1 MPFRLVKLSWYQ
13 QSDLPSDGTSACESG
28 RVVTINAA
36 RRDDTN
42 RWLLSFQVRI
52 CTPEVWVRSRRV
64 ASNQKCRGQRAPGGD
79 QECSEHRS
87 YIIVFDFRP
96 GCHGKAKLTE
106 ETSIRSMVRVTGCRP
121 PFSIRRQAGRHQSF
135 PPPDA
140 HSALRFPFR
149 FTCIQR
155 LLNLLFRFVDN
166 RPAAGRSSGGSS
178 RRVVI

>member
-1 MPFRLVKLSWYQ
+1 MLVS

-28 RVVTINAA
+28 RSRYVNTA

-42 RWLLSFQVRI
+42 RWLLGFHGAD

-64 ASNQKCRGQRAPGGD
+64 ASNQKVSCQRAPGGD

-87 YIIVFDFRP
+87 YDNRLDFRP

-106 ETSIRSMVRVTGCRP
+106 ETFDTSMVRVTGCRP
-121 PFSIRRQAGRHQSF
+121 PFSIRRPGREHQSF

-140 HSALRFPFR
+140 HSALRFPVPLS
-149 FTCIQR
+149 CIQR

-166 RPAAGRSSGGSS
+166 RTSCGRSSGGSS

>member
-1 MPFRLVKLSWYQ
+1 MLVSTIN
-13 QSDLPSDGTSACESG
+13 LPSDGTSACESG
-28 RVVTINAA
+28 RSRYDKRA

-42 RWLLSFQVRI
+42 RWLLSFHGADLHA
-52 CTPEVWVRSRRV
+52 EVWVRSRRV
-64 ASNQKCRGQRAPGGD
+64 ASNQKVSWSAPPGGD

-87 YIIVFDFRP
+87 YDNRLRFRP

-106 ETSIRSMVRVTGCRP
+106 ETFDTVDGRVTGCRP
-121 PFSIRRQAGRHQSF
+121 PFSIRRPGRETSTF

-140 HSALRFPFR
+140 HSALRFPVPLYVH
-149 FTCIQR
+149 QH

-166 RPAAGRSSGGSS
+166 RTGCRAFSGGSS

>member
-1 MPFRLVKLSWYQ
+1 MLDQ

-28 RVVTINAA
+28 RSRTINAA

-42 RWLLSFQVRI
+42 RWLLGFHGAI

-64 ASNQKCRGQRAPGGD
+64 ASNQKVCGQRAPGGD

-87 YIIVFDFRP
+87 YDNVFDFRP

-106 ETSIRSMVRVTGCRP
+106 ETFERSMVRVTGCSP
-121 PFSIRRQAGRHQSF
+121 PFSMRRPGRRHQSF

-140 HSALRFPFR
+140 HSVQRFPVP
-149 FTCIQR
+149 FTRIQR

-166 RPAAGRSSGGSS
+166 RTSAGRSSGGSS